1 MDPGRRADDSA
12 AVTTIEA
19 KTRPARY
26 GDVFRDR
33 VFTVVFG
40 SRTLSITANTLRMYA
55 LSVLVFEHTGSAL
68 LTALA
73 FGIGFVPQVIGGT
86 LLGALADRLRPR
98 GLIVAGFLLDSAVAA
113 ALALVPLPVAAS
125 LGLVAVAATL
135 TPIFQGVSNRVVAE
149 SLTGDAYVLGRSLFS
164 VASAGAQLVGLAVG
178 ALAVAQ
184 LGPTQALLVTAAC
197 QLAAAGSARFGLPRL
212 DALPPVPG
220 RAVGQSWSVTV
231 RLWRDRTVRSLLL
244 VQWLPPACVT
254 AAEAL
259 FVPYAAQRG
268 FPAGSAG
275 LLMASVPVGMLLG
288 NLVVGRLVPPPTR
301 ERLVAP
307 LLVLLG
313 APMVGFALPVH
324 LWLTAGLA
332 FLAGVGFSYSL
343 GLQRVF
349 LDALDPQVRGQAF
362 ALQFTGIMTLQG
374 VGPLV
379 TGALA
384 EVAPIALVMTVA
396 GLAPIAIAVGWRF
409 VDPTT
414 ARSGREHVDRGS
426 QGAADA

>member
-1 MDPGRRADDSA
+1 M
-12 AVTTIEA
+12 
-19 KTRPARY
+19 
-26 GDVFRDR
+26 FRDR
-33 VFTVVFG
+33 IFTVVFG
-40 SRTLSITANTLRMYA
+40 SRTLSISANTLRMYA
-55 LSVLVFEHTGSAL
+55 LSVLVFEQTGSAL

-98 GLIVAGFLLDSAVAA
+98 GLIVAGFLLDGAVAA
-113 ALALVPLPVAAS
+113 ALALASLPVAAS

-135 TPIFQGVSNRVVAE
+135 TPIFQGASTRVVAE
-149 SLTGDAYVLGRSLFS
+149 SLTGDAYVLGRSLFN

-197 QLAAAGSARFGLPRL
+197 QLAAAGWARLGLPRL
-212 DALPPVPG
+212 AALPRVDG
-220 RAVGQSWSVTV
+220 AAVGQSWSVTV
-231 RLWRDRTVRSLLL
+231 RLWRDGTVRSLLL
-244 VQWLPPACVT
+244 VQWLPSACVT
-254 AAEAL
+254 GAEAL

-288 NLVVGRLVPPPTR
+288 NVVVGRLVPPPTR

-313 APMVGFALPVH
+313 APVVGFALPVP

-332 FLAGVGFSYSL
+332 FLAGVGFSYGL

-362 ALQFTGIMTLQG
+362 ALQFTGMMTLQG
-374 VGPLV
+374 VAPLV

-384 EVAPIALVMTVA
+384 EVAPVALAMAVA
-396 GLAPIAIAVGWRF
+396 GLATVVIAVAWRF
-409 VDPTT
+409 SDPAV
-414 ARSGREHVDRGS
+414 ARRC
-426 QGAADA
+426 AADAP